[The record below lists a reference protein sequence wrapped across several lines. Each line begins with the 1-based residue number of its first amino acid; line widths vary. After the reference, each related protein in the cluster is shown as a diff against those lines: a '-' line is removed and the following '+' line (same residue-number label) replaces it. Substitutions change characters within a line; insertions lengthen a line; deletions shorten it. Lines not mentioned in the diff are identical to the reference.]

1 MTHWRPARS
10 AFRSRP
16 IVGRATLTMVLSRRE
31 SPLPRTVVRTT
42 ARPRGSLTRNAAGPG
57 IAGPGAAGPGVQGP
71 GAGITRSILL
81 APAAIQVIALCSIQT
96 AFGAENRVRKR
107 PELSKPA

>member
-1 MTHWRPARS
+1 MTHWRPARA

-81 APAAIQVIALCSIQT
+81 APRCDPGDCSLLNSNRFRGREPGPKAA
-96 AFGAENRVRKR
+96 
-107 PELSKPA
+107 